1 MSGETQQRVGAAT
14 PPFTVL
20 LPVYRGDQAAFLER
34 SLCSVTVEQTLRPD
48 EVLIVRDGPVGEDLD
63 DVLTRAEAGSDRDL
77 TGGVAVR
84 VLRLERNVGLAR
96 ALEAGLREVRTE
108 VVARQDADD
117 VSLLQ
122 RFERQ
127 LPLMAQGYD
136 LVGSALQ
143 EFSEDLETE
152 PGAARDGVVRRQPAG
167 EAEIRAVLGWRDPF
181 NHPTVV
187 FRRTAVR
194 QAGGYQH
201 LDLLEDYWLFA
212 RMVQGGCRAANL
224 PEVLLLYR
232 VGAGAYE
239 RRGGRRLLRS
249 ELQLQ
254 RRLRQIGVTSRAQYL
269 RNVAVRGVY
278 RLVPT
283 AVRRAGYQ
291 AAQRLLARR
300 GHQVADAEDSPSRED
315 R

>member
-1 MSGETQQRVGAAT
+1 MSGALCGAEAAST

-20 LPVYRGDQAAFLER
+20 LPVYRGDRAEFLSR
-34 SLCSVTVEQTLRPD
+34 SLRSVTAEQTLRPQ
-48 EVLIVRDGPVGEDLD
+48 EVVVVRDGPVGEDLER
-63 DVLTRAEAGSDRDL
+63 VLVRAEQAVGDGEDPL
-77 TGGVAVR
+77 TGGVPVR

-96 ALEAGLREVRTE
+96 ALEAGLRVVATE

-117 VSLLQ
+117 VSLPE
-122 RFERQ
+122 RFARQ
-127 LPLMAQGYD
+127 LPLMAQGCD
-136 LVGSALQ
+136 LVGAALQ
-143 EFSEDLETE
+143 EFADDRETL
-152 PGAARDGVVRRQPAG
+152 PGAARTGVVRRQPVG
-167 EAEIRAVLGWRDPF
+167 EEEIRAVLGWRDPF

-187 FRRTAVR
+187 FRRSAVR
-194 QAGGYQH
+194 EAGGYEH

-232 VGAGAYE
+232 VGAGAYG

-249 ELQLQ
+249 ELDLQ
-254 RRLRQIGVTSRAQYL
+254 RRLHRLGVTSRAQYL

-291 AAQRLLARR
+291 AAQRLLAWR
-300 GHQVADAEDSPSRED
+300 
-315 R
+315 